1 MSKITEESIRM
12 QFKKGSLIDE
22 TWLLNHAHFTQ
33 SEIDELVDEGV
44 LTLIPKDPNDKMS
57 DNRYLLN

>member
-1 MSKITEESIRM
+1 M